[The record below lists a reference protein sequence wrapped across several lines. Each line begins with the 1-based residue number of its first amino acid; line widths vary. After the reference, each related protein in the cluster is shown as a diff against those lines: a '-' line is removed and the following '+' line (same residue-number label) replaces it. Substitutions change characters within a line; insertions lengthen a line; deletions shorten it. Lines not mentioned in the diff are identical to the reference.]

1 MQPLVRSSQTG
12 YWIPACAGMTDSA
25 LQLSDHVARSLCGR
39 MRNISSSE
47 KFRSTFQCLPMQR
60 VTPDWEPFP

>member
-12 YWIPACAGMTDSA
+12 YWISACAEMTDSA
-25 LQLSDHVARSLCGR
+25 LQPSDHVARCLRGR

-47 KFRSTFQCLPMQR
+47 KFRNTSQALFMQR
-60 VTPDWEPFP
+60 VTPDWVPFP